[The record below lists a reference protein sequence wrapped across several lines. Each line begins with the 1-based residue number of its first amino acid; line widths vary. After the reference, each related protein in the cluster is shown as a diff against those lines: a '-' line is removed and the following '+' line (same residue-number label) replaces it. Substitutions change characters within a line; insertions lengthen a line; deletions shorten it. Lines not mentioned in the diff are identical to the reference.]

1 MTRGCEHPLSEVSS
15 CSMFSAGSGGA
26 GSSAA
31 GGAGGGGY
39 GDCGEGYGLG
49 VSGYV
54 PGGGRLQ
61 QYAAH
66 FAPHQNVWHHHHAA
80 HHDSYGTLY
89 ILV

>member
-1 MTRGCEHPLSEVSS
+1 MTRGWWRASESGSS
-15 CSMFSAGSGGA
+15 SMFGGGGA
-26 GSSAA
+26 GGGA

-39 GDCGEGYGLG
+39 AGECADNYALG
-49 VSGYV
+49 GYV

-80 HHDSYGTLY
+80 HHDSYGTY
-89 ILV
+89 A